1 MNEINIGDLV
11 LHVDYHDGEQSLG
24 MIVHKQN
31 DADDGC
37 YEWWNVQW
45 LDGDNKIGGYNTNTI
60 LGMKENLKLIYGTR

>member
-1 MNEINIGDLV
+1 MNDVNIGDLV

-45 LDGDNKIGGYNTNTI
+45 LDGNRDIAGYNTNT
-60 LGMKENLKLIYGTR
+60 LRGMKENLKLIYGTR